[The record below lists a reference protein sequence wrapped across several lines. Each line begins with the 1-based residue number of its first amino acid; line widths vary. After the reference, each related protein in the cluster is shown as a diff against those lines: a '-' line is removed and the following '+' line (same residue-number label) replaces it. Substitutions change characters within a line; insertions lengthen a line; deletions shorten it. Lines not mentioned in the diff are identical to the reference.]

1 MSYEKIILD
10 RICCEKALEVVTAW
24 CKLCKIC
31 KMCRK
36 KSFFLSINIF
46 LLFLLCSS
54 SHKSKCYE
62 VQSLWSPFNLADL
75 FSPRILLLE
84 EFSATTVLLMR
95 GVGSYYLAQMQC
107 LSVHFGNW
115 GTFRTHLEALY
126 CQKFMKKLK
135 IVFLPLATN
144 SAEIVERVRGIMAA
158 IPTSLI
164 IESCVFLLVSCTIS
178 ELAKKWKN

>member
-1 MSYEKIILD
+1 MEREWENEEEMERKWRKIHSLHFLIFSFFPPALSVSYLSKIVSSCRKMLNTALLARMSQKINMSYEKIILD

-75 FSPRILLLE
+75 FSPRIWSRFWNPPTLSCL
-84 EFSATTVLLMR
+84 
-95 GVGSYYLAQMQC
+95 C
-107 LSVHFGNW
+107 LS
-115 GTFRTHLEALY
+115 L
-126 CQKFMKKLK
+126 Q
-135 IVFLPLATN
+135 
-144 SAEIVERVRGIMAA
+144 S
-158 IPTSLI
+158 
-164 IESCVFLLVSCTIS
+164 
-178 ELAKKWKN
+178 